1 MALTIAQQEQ
11 LRALLERGVDHFFR
25 KRSTIITTGAPTVDA
40 TGLLVVLASWVGDL
54 IAGAP
59 DDMRDDLFLSFADT
73 VVTVAGIKDDD
84 EERQME
90 TLQ

>member
-1 MALTIAQQEQ
+1 MALSLAQQEQ

-25 KRSTIITTGAPTVDA
+25 KRSTIITTGAPSIDA

-59 DDMRDDLFLSFADT
+59 EHMRDDLFMSFADT
-73 VVTVAGIKDDD
+73 VVTVAGIKDED
-84 EERQME
+84 EDRPQE